1 MVPDVL
7 QELRPVIDRW
17 GKAPQFV
24 EWIAHQQ
31 VPSSARGVGSSISF
45 PVSDESSRSCRRT
58 RLRRDQTVPMGN
70 LQGVADLLVAQVLL
84 RVEQDRLS
92 VVRRDPLDQIG
103 EPTSPLGVDHVR
115 DDAIIEGYV
124 GGTVLV

>member
-1 MVPDVL
+1 
-7 QELRPVIDRW
+7 
-17 GKAPQFV
+17 
-24 EWIAHQQ
+24 
-31 VPSSARGVGSSISF
+31 
-45 PVSDESSRSCRRT
+45 
-58 RLRRDQTVPMGN
+58 MGN

-124 GGTVLV
+124 GGTVLVQDTTQGLVALLVRAKVLQNRLAAMPYSQGRAFGRVRS